1 MTTSDPTMAIPTM
14 AIPTSNL
21 GTVLWIF
28 PKPANS
34 GTGRKA
40 AVATTTTTTTT
51 TENNGHTGTYK
62 GTCPNTHVEQLE
74 KQA

>member
-1 MTTSDPTMAIPTM
+1 MTTSDPTMAIPTS
-14 AIPTSNL
+14 TL

-28 PKPANS
+28 PKPANT

-40 AVATTTTTTTT
+40 AVATTTTTTTTT